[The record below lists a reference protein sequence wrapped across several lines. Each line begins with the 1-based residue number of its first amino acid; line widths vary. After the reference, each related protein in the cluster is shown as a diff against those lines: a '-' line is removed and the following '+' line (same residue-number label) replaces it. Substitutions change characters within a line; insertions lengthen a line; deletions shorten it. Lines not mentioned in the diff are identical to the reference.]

1 MRFRDYPVV
10 RQIAETGADDRV
22 LDALVLIGPGVV
34 AALVLVG
41 RSLLTEVLAGA
52 YLVVFVANVVRLW
65 LLGEARSD

>member
-22 LDALVLIGPGVV
+22 FDALVLIGPGVV

-41 RSLLTEVLAGA
+41 RSLLTEVVAGA

-65 LLGEARSD
+65 LLGEARSA